1 MLRVLPDWGHN
12 PLLLNATTVT
22 PATIEETAEA
32 VRDGEPVRIQGLG
45 TKAAFGCPLRARRT
59 LSTAGLLGIVEW
71 RPDDLV
77 VTVRAGTPLADLQ
90 AALAEKGQCLP
101 LPPWHDALTFLAA
114 GAPGTVGGMVAARLP
129 TRWDAR
135 TRGPRYWVL
144 GLRVLLAN
152 GDVVRC
158 GSSAVKNVA
167 GYDIQKLFT
176 GSWGALGV
184 ICEVTLRVFPKAMFD
199 EQPSSDPPLPLDGR
213 FAVARAPR
221 TQVRQYVEATEP
233 SESLVDE
240 ETGTAWMRVEGTEP
254 PAPPREGWLLCCGFG
269 ERNFPVLGGN
279 FDIMQR
285 IKARLDPRGVLNQGV
300 FGAL

>member
-1 MLRVLPDWGHN
+1 MLPDSVHN
-12 PLLLNATTVT
+12 PLLLDAATVT
-22 PATIEETAEA
+22 PTSLEEAIEA

-45 TKAAFGCPLRARRT
+45 TKVAFGCPLRARRT
-59 LSTAGLLGIVEW
+59 LSTRGLSGIAEW
-71 RPDDLV
+71 KPDDLV
-77 VTVRAGTPLADLQ
+77 ATVRAGTPLAELQ
-90 AALAEKGQCLP
+90 ATLGEKGQCLP
-101 LPPWHDALTFLAA
+101 IPPWHNELTFLAA
-114 GAPGTVGGMVAARLP
+114 GAPGSVGGLVAARLP

-152 GDVVRC
+152 GEVIRC

-167 GYDIQKLFT
+167 GYDIQKLFS

-184 ICEVTLRVFPKAMFD
+184 ICEVTLRVFPKAMFS
-199 EQPSSDPPLPLDGR
+199 EEPSGRHPITLEGR

-221 TQVRQYVEATEP
+221 MQVRHYVDAVAASEA
-233 SESLVDE
+233 LVDE

-254 PAPPREGWLLCCGFG
+254 PEPPHEGWLLCCGFG
-269 ERNFPVLGGN
+269 ERNFPVLSGN

-285 IKARLDPRGVLNQGV
+285 IKERLDPRGILNPGV
-300 FGAL
+300 FGTL

>member
-1 MLRVLPDWGHN
+1 MPD
-12 PLLLNATTVT
+12 
-22 PATIEETAEA
+22 TIEEAAEA
-32 VRDGEPVRIQGLG
+32 IRAGEPLRIQGLG
-45 TKAAFGCPLRARRT
+45 TKSAFGCPTHSTRT
-59 LSTAGLLGIVEW
+59 LSMQRIAGIVEW
-71 RPDDLV
+71 KPDDLV
-77 VTVRAGTPLADLQ
+77 ITVRAGTPLAELQ
-90 AALAEKGQCLP
+90 AALGEKGQCLP

-152 GDVVRC
+152 GDVIRC

-184 ICEVTLRVFPKAMFD
+184 ICEVTLRVFPKAMFS
-199 EQPSSDPPLPLDGR
+199 EEPSGRHPITLEGR
-213 FAVARAPR
+213 FAVARTPR
-221 TQVRQYVEATEP
+221 TQVRHYVEAVEP
-233 SESLVDE
+233 SESIVDE
-240 ETGTAWMRVEGTEP
+240 ETGTAWMRIEGKEP
-254 PAPPREGWLLCCGFG
+254 PTPPRDGWLLCSGFG
-269 ERNFPVLGGN
+269 RRNFPILGGN

-285 IKARLDPRGVLNQGV
+285 IKERLDPRGILNPGV